1 MTSTQ
6 ESIETKEHRRFKV
19 PKDAFVALRSNY
31 IKLGQIEHVGMDG
44 LEFRYA
50 TSEGPL
56 NEPFELDIF
65 LAGSAF
71 YLYKVPF
78 EAVSDSETVNETPF
92 PALPMRQC
100 DVKFGELTPNQRSQL
115 EYFLHNYTT
124 GEK

>member
-50 TSEGPL
+50 T
-56 NEPFELDIF
+56 
-65 LAGSAF
+65 
-71 YLYKVPF
+71 
-78 EAVSDSETVNETPF
+78 VNETPF

-100 DVKFGELTPNQRSQL
+100 DVKFGALTPNQRSQL
-115 EYFLHNYTT
+115 EYFVHNYTT

>member
-1 MTSTQ
+1 MTTQ
-6 ESIETKEHRRFKV
+6 EEFDGNTEHVRFKV
-19 PKDAFVALRSNY
+19 PKDAFVALRSDY
-31 IKLGQIEHVGMDG
+31 LKLGQIENVGMDG

-56 NEPFELDIF
+56 KEPFELDIF

-78 EAVSDSETVNETPF
+78 EAISDSERANATPF

-100 DVKFGELTPNQRSQL
+100 NVRFGELTLNQRSQL
-115 EYFLHNYTT
+115 EYFIQNFTI
-124 GEK
+124 GEV